1 MQLPSSIVGLV
12 VWVIALVVAAIIAV
26 FLFEHILLPILKQ
39 VT

>member
-1 MQLPSSIVGLV
+1 MQLPGTLTGLIVWVVTLV
-12 VWVIALVVAAIIAV
+12 VLAIVAV